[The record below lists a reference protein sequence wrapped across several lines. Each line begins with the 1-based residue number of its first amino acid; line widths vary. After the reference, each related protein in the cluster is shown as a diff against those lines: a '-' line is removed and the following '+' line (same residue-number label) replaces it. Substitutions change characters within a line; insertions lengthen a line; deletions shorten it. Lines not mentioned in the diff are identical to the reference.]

1 MAQTIAQI
9 QQEIIDTIQA
19 DTVLAPQLSSPS
31 KTAIWRLISYV
42 AAVASWLNQNLFDKH
57 IIEVDDKLAK
67 GQKGNLYWLSEKA
80 KAFQYGYELIPF
92 TDSYAVVDDDAKII
106 AQCSVTENLDGRL
119 VMKVAKLVNGNLA
132 KLSDAEFI
140 AFSAYIERIK
150 FAGVII
156 NKVSIDADLLQL
168 NLRIRF
174 DPLVLTINDDG
185 KAVLISDPAT
195 EPAVDTI
202 KSFIQSLSFNGEFI
216 PVKLQDALQLTK
228 GIDIPT
234 INNCATKYGTNDWEQ
249 VVDKVVPAAGYLNIN
264 DVDLTIVYEANV

>member
-42 AAVASWLNQNLFDKH
+42 SAVASWLNQNLFDKH
-57 IIEVDDKLAK
+57 IAEVDDKLLK

-80 KAFQYGYELIPF
+80 KEFQYGHELIPF
-92 TDSYAVVDDDAKII
+92 KDTYAIIDDDAKII
-106 AQCSVTENLDGRL
+106 AQCSVTENNDGKL
-119 VMKVAKLVNGNLA
+119 IMKVAKLVNGNLA

-156 NKVSIDADLLQL
+156 NKVSADADLLQL

-185 KAVLISDPAT
+185 KAVLISDPAI

-216 PVKLQDALQLTK
+216 PVKLQDALQLTT

-234 INNCATKYGTNDWEQ
+234 ILNCATKYGANDWEQ
-249 VVDKVVPAAGYLNIN
+249 IVDKVIPQAGYLNIN
-264 DVDLTIVYEANV
+264 DADLIIEYEANV